1 MHSFVSRMPNNT
13 RTSELP
19 EQCLTPRAPL
29 GSDERQKLL
38 VKWNRT
44 QADYPRELCI
54 HQLVEAQTQQE
65 PQATAVEFEG
75 RSLSYAELD
84 SRANQLAD
92 LLRKRGV
99 KREVLVGLCVER
111 SLEMVVALLGILKA
125 GGAYVPLDPAY
136 PRDRIKYVLDDAR
149 VQVLITQES
158 LRRSLPATSAEV
170 LCLDP
175 AWKTLARESAENVA
189 ADVGQ
194 ENLAYVIYT
203 SGSTGKPKGVQL
215 EHRSV
220 VNFLCSM
227 RREPG
232 LAADDTLLAVTTLS
246 FDIAGLEIYLPL
258 AGRGRPVVAPL
269 QAIPEGTLAARLF

>member
-1 MHSFVSRMPNNT
+1 MHTVPSEMSDPTQTRHSAERFVAAQ
-13 RTSELP
+13 EHGLP
-19 EQCLTPRAPL
+19 VE
-29 GSDERQKLL
+29 
-38 VKWNRT
+38 WNST
-44 QADYPRELCI
+44 ATDYPHDFYVHHL
-54 HQLVEAQTQQE
+54 LEAQVQRT
-65 PQATAVEFEG
+65 PTATAVEFEG

-84 SRANQLAD
+84 ARANQLAN

-99 KREVLVGLCVER
+99 EREVLVGLCVER

-149 VQVLITQES
+149 VQVLFTQES

-189 ADVGQ
+189 ADVGP

-203 SGSTGKPKGVQL
+203 SGSTGKP
-215 EHRSV
+215 
-220 VNFLCSM
+220 
-227 RREPG
+227 
-232 LAADDTLLAVTTLS
+232 
-246 FDIAGLEIYLPL
+246 
-258 AGRGRPVVAPL
+258 
-269 QAIPEGTLAARLF
+269 